1 MSKYQKLDGGRPP
14 TTHEDDFDC
23 FDNDNS
29 ENRSPCAPNN
39 YHKYSND
46 DNTINNNSINMVTI
60 VPRAVGHSDEQTW
73 EVPLL
78 VDNNQGCE
86 NELMELDMERVTL
99 PISRTEHG
107 SFKCQYLQRG
117 FDPDLK
123 SKSSQEAK
131 SKILVA
137 ILLCSIFMIIE
148 FLGGLAA
155 GSLAIMT
162 DAAHLASDC
171 ISFVI
176 GLVAVWVSDRPP
188 DKRMSFGYK
197 RFEVLGAL
205 ISILGIWLLTTF
217 LVVVAIQRIISQ
229 DFDLN
234 INVMMTIS
242 GIGIAINI
250 VMIFVLHGSWFMGGH
265 GHSHSPGHG
274 HGHSHNSGPGTNHGH
289 TRSDSQS
296 NFYLLAPTGSESSLI
311 TAVGETSDISNKLP
325 YNERFFNQ
333 SDSKPLM
340 SDGTPS
346 LSVNPHLAN
355 EEKNLNLRA
364 AMIHV
369 IGDLVQSLGVFFA
382 AVLIKFFPS
391 AKYVD
396 PLCTLLFSVI
406 VIMTTLQLFR
416 ESMVILL
423 DAVPSTVCIKNLER
437 DLSNIEGVRSV
448 HHVNVWQHTSNHIV
462 MMAHLVT
469 DVQCDNEVMRAAT
482 RLVYGHPYNVRHAT
496 IQIERPPT

>member
-29 ENRSPCAPNN
+29 ENRSPRAPNN

-46 DNTINNNSINMVTI
+46 DNTVNNNSINMVTI

-117 FDPDLK
+117 FDPDVK

-131 SKILVA
+131 TKILVA

-250 VMIFVLHGSWFMGGH
+250 V
-265 GHSHSPGHG
+265 
-274 HGHSHNSGPGTNHGH
+274 
-289 TRSDSQS
+289 
-296 NFYLLAPTGSESSLI
+296 
-311 TAVGETSDISNKLP
+311 
-325 YNERFFNQ
+325 
-333 SDSKPLM
+333 
-340 SDGTPS
+340 TPC
-346 LSVNPHLAN
+346 LSVKPHLAN

-391 AKYVD
+391 AKYFD

-423 DAVPSTVCIKNLER
+423 DAVPPNFCIKSLER

-469 DVQCDNEVMRAAT
+469 DVQCDNEVMRAAK